1 MGSQGR
7 SRQFDSRS
15 RTYSARSSYSRDLG
29 QESGRR
35 SSSHTD
41 SAPSGYSRDPSRGY
55 SGGGVRPNLM
65 RRGFGGGSA
74 RGGFGGGYARGMSP
88 FYRRPYYSPL
98 SPFYAS
104 QSGLIVR
111 RGPSIGDMLFRM
123 ILSLFIVVLMQ
134 SF

>member
-41 SAPSGYSRDPSRGY
+41 SAPSGYLRDPSRGY

-65 RRGFGGGSA
+65 